1 MYRTFLGQDKA
12 TQDKTTRQI
21 SDGREIYLF
30 FVIYFSSFCHFENFF
45 LNSYT
50 TGHLCSLLSLFLSL
64 FLHSGLLPSLA
75 TLFCTHGSVLI
86 APVLIE
92 LSNAM
97 LPA

>member
-1 MYRTFLGQDKA
+1 
-12 TQDKTTRQI
+12 
-21 SDGREIYLF
+21 
-30 FVIYFSSFCHFENFF
+30 
-45 LNSYT
+45 
-50 TGHLCSLLSLFLSL
+50 
-64 FLHSGLLPSLA
+64 LLPSLA